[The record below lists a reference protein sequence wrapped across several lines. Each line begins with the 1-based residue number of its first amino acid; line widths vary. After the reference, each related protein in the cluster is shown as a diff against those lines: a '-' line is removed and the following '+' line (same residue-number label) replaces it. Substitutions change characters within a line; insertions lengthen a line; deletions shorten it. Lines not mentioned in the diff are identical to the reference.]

1 MAREFIGLGPGRL
14 LLFCSIAMLSNCIRS
29 VNVIRLKIPFQYIWH
44 ITPMC
49 VHAPV
54 FTCTH
59 MHLCVH
65 MCICRLDQ
73 TWVLFL
79 RSHPFCFQK
88 TGSFTDLELADWVR
102 VTGQQGPGILLSPT
116 LPPNTGITSA
126 WHHAW
131 LFNVG
136 TGDQPSAFTHV
147 WQELYQVSHFPNLCI
162 PSSCM
167 WCKDSR
173 LKYPV

>member
-1 MAREFIGLGPGRL
+1 MAREFIGLGLGRL

-102 VTGQQGPGILLSPT
+102 VTGQQGPGFSYLQPFPPTLGSQVHGTMPGFLTWALGISLQHSLMFGKNSIKWAISPT
-116 LPPNTGITSA
+116 
-126 WHHAW
+126 
-131 LFNVG
+131 
-136 TGDQPSAFTHV
+136 SAFLHLVCDART
-147 WQELYQVSHFPNLCI
+147 Q
-162 PSSCM
+162 
-167 WCKDSR
+167 D
-173 LKYPV
+173 